1 MQPPNSASASS
12 IKHPQRLPF
21 PHRNFT
27 NVLSTPYLC
36 SYTQISIMAHL
47 FDTPGSNQT
56 IKWQSDSN
64 TRGTFS
70 IISSCTI
77 TLVLGVYSAVHLNLP
92 GRPGSFT
99 EAFLRRFAWI
109 LCSLLAPEALILVAY
124 RQRQAAKRISKKV
137 NEVFGAKSKTAVSHD
152 QNSERALLTK

>member
-1 MQPPNSASASS
+1 
-12 IKHPQRLPF
+12 
-21 PHRNFT
+21 
-27 NVLSTPYLC
+27 
-36 SYTQISIMAHL
+36 MAHL

-64 TRGTFS
+64 TRGSFS

-109 LCSLLAPEALILVAY
+109 MCSLLAPEALVLVAY
-124 RQRQAAKRISKKV
+124 GQRRAAKRISKKV
-137 NEVFGAKSKTAVSHD
+137 NEVFGAKSNTAVSFD
-152 QNSERALLTK
+152 RTSKRAFETKVIATERYRSSKTFLAAPVDDDS